1 MKNKVMNYKEFMAV
15 CNSCGTIV
23 KSNISNKDAK
33 TKSSV
38 NQGMNSDIIKG
49 KNTSHLD
56 RFTKAYKNT
65 VKGRSI
71 VKK

>member
-1 MKNKVMNYKEFMAV
+1 MNYKEFMAV

-23 KSNISNKDAK
+23 KSDISNKDAK
-33 TKSSV
+33 DKSSV
-38 NQGMNSDIIKG
+38 NQGMNSDVVKG

-56 RFTKAYKNT
+56 RFTKAYINT

>member
-1 MKNKVMNYKEFMAV
+1 MDYKEFMAV

-23 KSNISNKDAK
+23 KSDISNKDAK
-33 TKSSV
+33 DKSSV
-38 NQGMNSDIIKG
+38 NQDMNSDVVKG

-56 RFTKAYKNT
+56 RFTKAYQNT
-65 VKGRSI
+65 VKNRSI